1 VTKVVERRLCPNKK
15 LPADEGTR
23 VGGTRNKHAQSACGA
38 MSRRSSQKSGPTK
51 IGYPSMQN
59 IRHGEVGR
67 ALSTAARRA
76 GVVRFGAGAN
86 ARYLETAI
94 F

>member
-1 VTKVVERRLCPNKK
+1 MTKVVELRLCPNKK

-23 VGGTRNKHAQSACGA
+23 AGRTRTKHAQGACGA
-38 MSRRSSQKSGPTK
+38 MSRWSRQKSGSTR

-86 ARYLETAI
+86 ARYLEAAI